1 MGNRKFLAGAD
12 IGGTS
17 LSVVLATPRGRILA
31 RAKGLTPPPQE
42 DPAAVLDVL
51 ENLLRQCADK
61 AGCSLE
67 DMSGLGVGVP
77 GAVAR
82 DRGVVTRAV
91 NLGWREVPLV
101 TLLESRH
108 RVPVTLAN
116 DVQVAIE
123 GEHRFGAA
131 QGARQAVGIWVG
143 TGIGG
148 GLIQQGRLHTGASGA
163 AGEIG
168 HMVVASTSEPC
179 GCGRIGCVEA
189 LASRTAV
196 ERHIRA
202 LMAAGRTSA
211 IPRLLAEKGRTRITA
226 GIIRKALLEGDAVA
240 QEAMAEAQIH
250 LGTLVTNILNLLDPE
265 VVVIGGGLVQK
276 LGESFVAPVRER
288 ARAACLRG
296 WKSDEGPRIVPSL
309 LGDDAGP
316 LGAAAL
322 AHAPAARK
330 R

>member
-1 MGNRKFLAGAD
+1 MGDRRFLAGAD

-31 RAKGLTPPPQE
+31 RAKGITPPPQE
-42 DPAAVLDVL
+42 DPSAILDLLADLLKTCAAK
-51 ENLLRQCADK
+51 ADR
-61 AGCSLE
+61 SLE
-67 DMSGLGVGVP
+67 DLAGLGVGVP

-101 TLLESRH
+101 ALLETRH

-131 QGARQAVGIWVG
+131 RGARQAVGIWVG

-148 GLIQQGRLHTGASGA
+148 GLIQQGRLHVGASGA

-189 LASRTAV
+189 LASRTAI

-202 LMAAGRTSA
+202 MMASGRTSA
-211 IPRLLAEKGRTRITA
+211 VPRLLAEKGRSRITA
-226 GIIRKALLEGDAVA
+226 GIIRKALLEGDDVVR
-240 QEAMAEAQIH
+240 EALAEAQVH

-276 LGESFVAPVRER
+276 LGDGFVAPIRER
-288 ARAACLRG
+288 ARGACLRG
-296 WKSDEGPRIVPSL
+296 WTGAEGPRILPSM

-322 AHAPAARK
+322 AHVRVRRK
-330 R
+330 G